1 MNSIGILY
9 TLRNSS
15 EPSKIN
21 VSAELHVNY
30 WKVPVR
36 NGAYKRFL
44 DFGIFIND
52 VAREVSSV
60 SFYFPF
66 KVEAQSLKDL
76 GESLSKSELLCT
88 LFNNDYV
95 VRNINGSP
103 SYFCISPSSNSEKAH
118 PFWLYVLGENNFKV
132 SDIKPNGSVVNV
144 KILSTPKKNGGIQPA
159 SNEKKPKRNLYFR
172 FRVEDIPENSIFYE
186 ENISNDFLQS
196 AFSKT
201 EMIDFR
207 INEVRE
213 MNPKAYEEI
222 TKDKTFLPFSKI
234 HFFFVGSSEDEQIAG
249 NTDYK
254 DCRLLNYDRWQAYIG
269 DNYDSTRKLIAYHW
283 CWKGDTNAQTRDRY
297 SIFIKT
303 VYKSI
308 IWKTVLKYCSVVFGL
323 SLVST
328 IVWDAIKAFPCFIN
342 WIVELCK

>member
-9 TLRNSS
+9 ALNNSS
-15 EPSKIN
+15 EPRQMN

-30 WKVPVR
+30 WKVPVS
-36 NGAYKRFL
+36 NGSYKRFL
-44 DFGIFIND
+44 DFGIFINE
-52 VAREVSSV
+52 VARDISSV

-66 KVEAQSLKDL
+66 KVEESSLRDL

-103 SYFCISPSSNSEKAH
+103 SYFCVSPSANSENTH
-118 PFWLYVLGENNFKV
+118 PFWLYVLGENNFNV
-132 SDIKPNGSVVNV
+132 AEVKPYGSIVTV
-144 KILSTPKKNGGIQPA
+144 KILSTPKKNGGIQLA
-159 SNEKKPKRNLYFR
+159 TSEKKPKRNLYFR
-172 FRVEDIPENSIFYE
+172 FRVEDIPVDSIFYE

-213 MNPKAYEEI
+213 MNPKVYEEI
-222 TKDKTFLPFSKI
+222 TKDKTFLPFRKI

-249 NTDYK
+249 NTDFK
-254 DCRLLNYDRWQAYIG
+254 DCRLLNYERWQSYIG
-269 DNYDSTRKLIAYHW
+269 KDYDNQRKLIAYHW
-283 CWKGDTNAQTRDRY
+283 CWKGDDKQQTRDKY
-297 SIFIKT
+297 NIFIKT

-308 IWKTVLKYCSVVFGL
+308 KWKTILKYCSVVFAL
-323 SLVST
+323 SLIAT
-328 IVWDAIKAFPCFIN
+328 IVWDIMKCLPSVIN
-342 WIVELCK
+342 NIASLF

>member
-9 TLRNSS
+9 ALKNSS
-15 EPSKIN
+15 EPCQMN

-30 WKVPVR
+30 WKVPLK

-44 DFGIFIND
+44 DFGIFINE
-52 VAREVSSV
+52 VASDISSV

-66 KVEAQSLKDL
+66 NVDTASLRDL

-88 LFNNDYV
+88 LFNSDYV

-103 SYFCISPSSNSEKAH
+103 SYYCISPSANSEKSR
-118 PFWLYVLGENNFKV
+118 PFWLYVLGENNFLV
-132 SDIKPNGSVVNV
+132 TEVKPFGSIVTV

-159 SNEKKPKRNLYFR
+159 TSEKKPKRNLYFR
-172 FRVEDIPENSIFYE
+172 FRLDDIPVDSIFYE

-213 MNPKAYEEI
+213 INPKVYEEI

-249 NTDYK
+249 NTNFK
-254 DCRLLNYDRWQAYIG
+254 DCRLLNHERWQSYIG
-269 DNYDSTRKLIAYHW
+269 KDYDSQRKLIAYHW
-283 CWKGDTNAQTRDRY
+283 CWKGDEKQRTRDKY
-297 SIFIKT
+297 NIFIKT

-308 IWKTVLKYCSVVFGL
+308 KLMTVFKYCGVVFLL
-323 SLVST
+323 SLIAA
-328 IVWDAIKAFPCFIN
+328 IVWDVIKSIPILVKYVSSLF
-342 WIVELCK
+342 

>member
-9 TLRNSS
+9 TLKNSS
-15 EPSKIN
+15 EPSKVN
-21 VSAELHVNY
+21 VSADLHVNY
-30 WKVPVR
+30 WKVPIG
-36 NGAYKRFL
+36 NGSYKRFL
-44 DFGIFIND
+44 DFGILINE
-52 VAREVSSV
+52 VAQDINTV

-66 KVEAQSLKDL
+66 KVEAKSLRDL
-76 GESLSKSELLCT
+76 GKSLSKSELLCT

-95 VRNINGSP
+95 VRNINNSP
-103 SYFCISPSSNSEKAH
+103 SYYGITPYSNTGAH

-132 SDIKPNGSVVNV
+132 KEIKPNGSIVNV
-144 KILSTPKKNGGIQPA
+144 QILSTPKKNEGIQPA
-159 SNEKKPKRNLYFR
+159 SNDKKIKRNLYFR
-172 FRVEDIPENSIFYE
+172 FRVEDIPIDSIYYE

-196 AFSKT
+196 AFSMT

-222 TKDKTFLPFSKI
+222 TKDKSFLPFRKI
-234 HFFFVGSSEDEQIAG
+234 HFFFVGSSEDEQIVG

-254 DCRLLNYDRWQAYIG
+254 DCRLLNYERWQTYVG
-269 DNYDSTRKLIAYHW
+269 NEYDHNRKLIAYHW
-283 CWKGDTNAQTRDRY
+283 CWKGDDKEQTRNRY

-308 IWKTVLKYCSVVFGL
+308 KWKTILKYCSVVLGL
-323 SLVST
+323 SLFAT
-328 IVWDAIKAFPCFIN
+328 IIWDLIKFIITIIIN
-342 WIVELCK
+342 LS

>member
-30 WKVPVR
+30 WKVPTGKG
-36 NGAYKRFL
+36 NYKRFL
-44 DFGIFIND
+44 DFGIFINE
-52 VAREVSSV
+52 VAREISSV

-66 KVEAQSLKDL
+66 KVEANSLKDL
-76 GESLSKSELLCT
+76 GEILSKSELLCT

-95 VRNINGSP
+95 IRNINGSP
-103 SYFCISPSSNSEKAH
+103 SYFCISPSSNSDKAH

-132 SDIKPNGSVVNV
+132 NEVKPNGSIVNV
-144 KILSTPKKNGGIQPA
+144 QILSTPKKNGGIQPA
-159 SNEKKPKRNLYFR
+159 SNDRKPKRNLYFR
-172 FRVEDIPENSIFYE
+172 FRVEDIPADSIFYE

-222 TKDKTFLPFSKI
+222 TKDKSFLPFSKI

-254 DCRLLNYDRWQAYIG
+254 DCRLLNYDRWHTYVG
-269 DNYDSTRKLIAYHW
+269 EDYDNKRKLIAYHW
-283 CWKGDTNAQTRDRY
+283 CWKGDDKIQTRDKY

-308 IWKTVLKYCSVVFGL
+308 KWRTIVKYCSVVFGL
-323 SLVST
+323 SLVAA
-328 IVWDAIKAFPCFIN
+328 IAWDLLKCVPQLVSLIISR
-342 WIVELCK
+342 IS

>member
-9 TLRNSS
+9 TLKKSS
-15 EPSKIN
+15 EPRKIN

-30 WKVPVR
+30 WKVPIGK
-36 NGAYKRFL
+36 GAYRRFL
-44 DFGIFIND
+44 DFGIFINE
-52 VAREVSSV
+52 VAQDISSV

-66 KVEAQSLKDL
+66 KVESTFLKDL
-76 GESLSKSELLCT
+76 GESLSNSELLCT

-103 SYFCISPSSNSEKAH
+103 SYFCISPSQNSGNAH
-118 PFWLYVLGENNFKV
+118 PFWLYILGENNFKV
-132 SDIKPNGSVVNV
+132 TEIKPYGSIVNV
-144 KILSTPKKNGGIQPA
+144 QILSTPKKNGGIQPA
-159 SNEKKPKRNLYFR
+159 ANDKKPKRNLYFR
-172 FRVEDIPENSIFYE
+172 FRVADIPVDSILYE

-213 MNPKAYEEI
+213 MNPKVYEEI
-222 TKDKTFLPFSKI
+222 TKDKSFLPFSKI

-249 NTDYK
+249 NTNYK
-254 DCRLLNYDRWQAYIG
+254 DCRLLNQERWDSYVGKDYD
-269 DNYDSTRKLIAYHW
+269 NKRKLIAYHW
-283 CWKGDTNAQTRDRY
+283 CWKGDNQVPTRDRY

-308 IWKTVLKYCSVVFGL
+308 KWRTVLKYCSVVFGL
-323 SLVST
+323 SLLAAIT
-328 IVWDAIKAFPCFIN
+328 WDAIKAILCL
-342 WIVELCK
+342 IVGFCK

>member
-9 TLRNSS
+9 ALKNSS
-15 EPSKIN
+15 EPSKNN

-30 WKVPVR
+30 WKVPDGKGSY
-36 NGAYKRFL
+36 NRFL
-44 DFGIFIND
+44 DFGIFINE
-52 VAREVSSV
+52 VAREISTI

-66 KVEAQSLKDL
+66 KVDSNSLKDL
-76 GESLSKSELLCT
+76 GNSLSNSELLCT

-95 VRNINGSP
+95 VRNINSSP
-103 SYFCISPSSNSEKAH
+103 SYFSVTPSSSSDKAH

-132 SDIKPNGSVVNV
+132 KEIKPYGSIVNV
-144 KILSTPKKNGGIQPA
+144 QILSTPKKNGGIQPV
-159 SNEKKPKRNLYFR
+159 NGDKKPKRNLYFR
-172 FRVEDIPENSIFYE
+172 FRVEDIPADSIFYE
-186 ENISNDFLQS
+186 ENISNDFIQS

-222 TKDKTFLPFSKI
+222 TKDKSFLPFSKI

-254 DCRLLNYDRWQAYIG
+254 DCRLLNHDRWLSYLG
-269 DNYDSTRKLIAYHW
+269 KDYDNERKLIAYHW
-283 CWKGDTNAQTRDRY
+283 CWKGDEKVMTRDRY

-303 VYKSI
+303 VYKSMK
-308 IWKTVLKYCSVVFGL
+308 WKTILKYCSVVFGL
-323 SLVST
+323 SLFAA
-328 IVWDAIKAFPCFIN
+328 IVWDIFKYLVGILVDYSQSIN
-342 WIVELCK
+342 